1 MSYKKAMRQCDSL
14 IDYLIRMERQTM
26 TKTYI
31 SFKSGDVR
39 LIDLET
45 VRDQYGLV
53 DLIDLFWRKSN
64 VPVQATYINSDDTTG
79 QIIFRLSD
87 VESIEQM
94 R

>member
-1 MSYKKAMRQCDSL
+1 
-14 IDYLIRMERQTM
+14 M

-64 VPVQATYINSDDTTG
+64 VPVQATYINNDDATG

-87 VESIEQM
+87 VESIEQT

>member
-1 MSYKKAMRQCDSL
+1 
-14 IDYLIRMERQTM
+14 M

-31 SFKSGDVR
+31 YFKSGSVY

-87 VESIEQM
+87 VESIEQT

>member
-1 MSYKKAMRQCDSL
+1 
-14 IDYLIRMERQTM
+14 M

-31 SFKSGDVR
+31 NFKSGDVR

-64 VPVQATYINSDDTTG
+64 VPMQATYINNDDTMG
-79 QIIFRLSD
+79 QILFRLSD
-87 VESIEQM
+87 VESIDQM

>member
-1 MSYKKAMRQCDSL
+1 
-14 IDYLIRMERQTM
+14 M

-31 SFKSGDVR
+31 NFKSGDVR

-64 VPVQATYINSDDTTG
+64 VPMQATYINSDDTTG
-79 QIIFRLSD
+79 QITFRLSD
-87 VESIEQM
+87 VESIEQT

>member
-1 MSYKKAMRQCDSL
+1 
-14 IDYLIRMERQTM
+14 M

-31 SFKSGDVR
+31 GFKSGDVR

-64 VPVQATYINSDDTTG
+64 VPVQATFINTEETTG

-87 VESIEQM
+87 VESIEQTS
-94 R
+94 